1 MPHTSNMSYLSF
13 FRKSDIRKVW
23 LSWEVRK
30 LWDANQAGAVT
41 LAMLSPLPLAVMPS
55 ILHTLCSL
63 PLLFGSISPQA
74 PRRTAC
80 KDPPY
85 GSHRRSWH
93 SFPSVSTRSWRP
105 APPED
110 IPALIC
116 ALVSAS
122 KVTIFETC
130 RVTLFFLYYL
140 QSRPCCSM
148 HQAWI
153 WCLDLSSL
161 RMKSIL

>member
-74 PRRTAC
+74 PRCTAC
-80 KDPPY
+80 KDPHVDLTEDP
-85 GSHRRSWH
+85 GPAFHQ
-93 SFPSVSTRSWRP
+93 SVP
-105 APPED
+105 GPDVLP
-110 IPALIC
+110 
-116 ALVSAS
+116 
-122 KVTIFETC
+122 
-130 RVTLFFLYYL
+130 
-140 QSRPCCSM
+140 
-148 HQAWI
+148 H
-153 WCLDLSSL
+153 L
-161 RMKSIL
+161 RTYQH